1 MVLKWPDRGAGLAI
15 WSAAVALATC
25 ATCRESPNSLLRTKD
40 AVEPPNNAGLRIL
53 AACLAFVTGCW
64 VEIALRPSS
73 LRHLRESRRRGL
85 APCSQGWIL
94 MNGLRPAA
102 YPRRHGSRL
111 WRSSHRDRV
120 TRQPSQACATRMS
133 AADTKEAPAPIR
145 PLLGRDFG
153 TASYGRSRPAI
164 ARPKE
169 ARLPPI
175 R

>member
-1 MVLKWPDRGAGLAI
+1 MLVNGAPI
-15 WSAAVALATC
+15 PPPAVALATC

-73 LRHLRESRRRGL
+73 LRHLRESRRRGS
-85 APCSQGWIL
+85 APCTQRRIL
-94 MNGLRPAA
+94 MHGLRSQS
-102 YPRRHGSRL
+102 YPRWHVNRL
-111 WRSSHRDRV
+111 WRGCHRSCG
-120 TRQPSQACATRMS
+120 TGQPSQACATRMR
-133 AADTKEAPAPIR
+133 AADTEGASAPIR
-145 PLLGRDFG
+145 PPLGRDFG
-153 TASYGRSRPAI
+153 TAGYSGSRPAT
-164 ARPKE
+164 ARPKK